1 MAWPE
6 DIEKYKNY
14 YNVGYKKIRQER
26 FKKQKELGILFK
38 NASLSNADLQR
49 MGKPKRSG

>member
-6 DIEKYKNY
+6 DIEKYKNH

-38 NASLSNADLQR
+38 NASLSNADHKEW
-49 MGKPKRSG
+49 GNPKRCG